1 MAGAAHC
8 SLQAKRLLL
17 DPKFEGY
24 KLSLEPLACYQL
36 GLDAGEERAR
46 RGLNPLGSAGARIP
60 PPFPSFPRG
69 APRASVQGA
78 PSRGQPGPQHRESRA
93 SRTAGVSEIERF
105 VSAFPGIIAAVGQ
118 GRPASSLP
126 GGFVVYRG
134 V

>member
-46 RGLNPLGSAGARIP
+46 RGVGPSGHPLGSAGGTDP
-60 PPFPSFPRG
+60 PRG
-69 APRASVQGA
+69 SLRPLAVLRGRAAALGAGCPELGTARPAAP
-78 PSRGQPGPQHRESRA
+78 
-93 SRTAGVSEIERF
+93 GVSPLERRGF
-105 VSAFPGIIAAVGQ
+105 Q
-118 GRPASSLP
+118 RPSASSRL
-126 GGFVVYRG
+126 FSLSLL
-134 V
+134 